1 MTLTKRISELMTALV
16 AGIPEREFQIQL
28 GFLAALLGESFY
40 LYGRSGSGKALI
52 LERWIAAFKNAKAL
66 KIGSREQ
73 DMPDN
78 LGNYDFIQFLAYDPR
93 NEKIKENVNI
103 ALEDHGKASVVLSG
117 EMRPED
123 ALCRGEIIDNI
134 SLTIVLPENISAGA
148 LCELLKTQGDV
159 TSTRVSPGLT
169 VTVDEKSQW
178 CEEIKKVS
186 LSEDSLKVIA
196 EVVDVCDEN
205 KIYVSV
211 RKWIAL
217 ANIMKAMAFFNGRTE
232 TRLEDTFFL
241 GLPIWSRSVS
251 NKIISEKYKQV
262 VLKQILKDVPE
273 ILERPYNAEDLMFRV
288 KKLLKSSNNLY
299 ETKMFNEE
307 PCLFYRITIAGET
320 VPLYAPLRYIETEGD
335 FFPYNELRHEEKRVR
350 CNYHGTSN
358 CTISV
363 ASSVK
368 STGIRTMASRNNT
381 ISANE
386 KYEDYGVLPTH
397 ILKENDPEIV
407 ERKKAEMN
415 EIRQEIQA
423 VAEKETKAMQSL
435 KTVFSSIKS
444 SREDLFCNKE
454 FLSEL
459 QDQVTAL
466 FDSTKV
472 VLGKVKEA
480 HDLLASQG
488 V

>member
-1 MTLTKRISELMTALV
+1 MNLTKRISELMASLV
-16 AGIPEREFQIQL
+16 TGIPEREFQVQL
-28 GFLAALLGESFY
+28 GFLASLLGEPFY
-40 LYGRSGSGKALI
+40 LYGRSGSGKGLI
-52 LERWIAAFKNAKAL
+52 LERLVAAFKNAKAL

-78 LGNYDFIQFLAYDPR
+78 LGSYDFIQFLAYDPR
-93 NEKIKENVNI
+93 DEKTKDNAKI
-103 ALEDHGKASVVLSG
+103 AMEDHGKASVIFSS

-123 ALCRGEIIDNI
+123 ALCRGEIIDAI
-134 SLTIVLPENISAGA
+134 TLSIVLPENISASS

-159 TSTRVSPGLT
+159 TSTRVSPGLS
-169 VTVDEKSQW
+169 VTAEEKAQW
-178 CEEIKKVS
+178 NEEIKKVV
-186 LSEDSLKVIA
+186 LSDDALKVIA
-196 EVVDVCDEN
+196 GVVEICDEN
-205 KIYVSV
+205 HIYISV

-241 GLPIWSRSVS
+241 GHPIWSRSVS
-251 NKIISEKYKQV
+251 NKIITGKYRQI
-262 VLKQILKDVPE
+262 VLKQLLKDVPE
-273 ILERPYNAEDLMFRV
+273 ILEKPYDAENLMSRIQ
-288 KKLLKSSNNLY
+288 KLLRSSNNQY
-299 ETKMFNEE
+299 ETKMFNDE
-307 PCLFYRITIAGET
+307 PCVFYRITIAGET

-335 FFPYNELRHEEKRVR
+335 FFPYNELKHVEKRVR

-368 STGIRTMASRNNT
+368 STGIRTMVARNNT
-381 ISANE
+381 ISPNE

-397 ILKENDPEIV
+397 ILKENDPEIA
-407 ERKKAEMN
+407 ERKKTELA
-415 EIRQEIQA
+415 EIRQEIQT
-423 VAEKETKAMQSL
+423 VAEKETKTLQAL
-435 KTVFSSIKS
+435 KTVFANIKS
-444 SREDLFCNKE
+444 SKEDLFCNKE
-454 FLSEL
+454 FFTEL

-472 VLGKVKEA
+472 VLGKIKEA

-488 V
+488 A